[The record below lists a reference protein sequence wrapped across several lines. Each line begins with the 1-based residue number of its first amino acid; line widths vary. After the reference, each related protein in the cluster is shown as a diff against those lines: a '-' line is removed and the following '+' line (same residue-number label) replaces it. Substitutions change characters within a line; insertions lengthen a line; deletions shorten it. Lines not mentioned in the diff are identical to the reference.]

1 MAISPE
7 TIALALL
14 CRPDGAFS
22 EVLYDE
28 LGVKPNK
35 NFYSLIHTSSQRK
48 AKRFL
53 KTAVASH
60 SALDWELDVAL
71 PHGISSL
78 FFSAAMT
85 AKGIVILGMK
95 DGVGTG
101 AMPDGAPTVQ
111 GEILGRSLHKLN
123 SQRQARLRVRKR
135 LRSDLQRL
143 TKSAAGPFNKERS
156 DSSLSQTA
164 HPQLLRMLAHDLRNP
179 ISGILAASQYL
190 IEDAGPVLDSQQVTL
205 LRSIESSSGLM
216 LKLIEE
222 LLEVSSVGTKKPKLQ
237 FRSTNLAEL
246 VEQSAETH
254 RPMALSRN
262 IQIAI
267 EKTGAVPHVDLD
279 PAKMTRAIDS
289 LLTNAVRASSPGSI
303 IEISLNTLPGRVVIS
318 IPVQA
323 GDFAEAA
330 SNGQRRARQ
339 MQSNSFT
346 LLLTRS
352 IVRGHG
358 GTIRLQNAARR
369 PSYTLSLP
377 RSRR

>member
-1 MAISPE
+1 MSISPE
-7 TIALALL
+7 TVALALL
-14 CRPDGAFS
+14 CKPDGAFS
-22 EVLYDE
+22 EVIYDE

-53 KTAVASH
+53 KTTVASH
-60 SALDWELDVAL
+60 SALDWELDVVL

-85 AKGIVILGMK
+85 GKGIVILGMK
-95 DGVGTG
+95 DAVGLG
-101 AMPDGAPTVQ
+101 ALPEGAAVLDS
-111 GEILGRSLHKLN
+111 EIVGRSLHKLN
-123 SQRQARLRVRKR
+123 SQRQTRVRVRKR
-135 LRSDLQRL
+135 LRSNLQRL
-143 TKSAAGPFNKERS
+143 TKSATGPDCTERS
-156 DSSLSQTA
+156 SSSLSQTA
-164 HPQLLRMLAHDLRNP
+164 HPPFLKMLAHDLRNP

-190 IEDAGPVLDSQQVTL
+190 IEDASPVLDSQQVTL

-216 LKLIEE
+216 LRLIEE
-222 LLEVSSVGTKKPKLQ
+222 LLEVSSVGTKKPKLH

-254 RPMALSRN
+254 RPMAHSRN

-267 EKTGAVPHVDLD
+267 EQTGAEPQVDLD
-279 PAKMTRAIDS
+279 PAKMTQAIDS
-289 LLTNAVRASSPGSI
+289 LLTNAVRASSPGSV

-318 IPVQA
+318 IPVKA
-323 GDFAEAA
+323 GDLAA
-330 SNGQRRARQ
+330 DAVSGSRSLGQ

-346 LLLTRS
+346 LFLTRS
-352 IVRGHG
+352 IVHGHG